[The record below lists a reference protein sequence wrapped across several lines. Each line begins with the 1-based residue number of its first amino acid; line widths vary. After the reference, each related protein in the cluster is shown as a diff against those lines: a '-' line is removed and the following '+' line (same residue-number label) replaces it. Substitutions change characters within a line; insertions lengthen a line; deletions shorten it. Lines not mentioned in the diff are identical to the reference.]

1 MLNGLAEKYDLRVEK
16 VDISSS
22 DCLYAL
28 YRFDIPVF
36 EFRDNTTLHSA
47 SKRNSYSKGSKRTR
61 NSKMQRRFANR
72 LCINHFGLN
81 VLQQVPHFFLFGLQV
96 EYVFLVGLV
105 SMETLSTIFNP

>member
-36 EFRDNTTLHSA
+36 EFRDSTILHSRI
-47 SKRNSYSKGSKRTR
+47 KKSYSKDSKRTR
-61 NSKMQRRFANR
+61 NSKMQGRFANR

-96 EYVFLVGLV
+96 KYVFLVGFSLYGDP
-105 SMETLSTIFNP
+105 LYDL

>member
-16 VDISSS
+16 IDISSS

-36 EFRDNTTLHSA
+36 KFRDSTTLHSRIKKKELLERLEA
-47 SKRNSYSKGSKRTR
+47 NG
-61 NSKMQRRFANR
+61 NSKMQGRVANR

-96 EYVFLVGLV
+96 KYVFLVR
-105 SMETLSTIFNP
+105 LSLYGNPLYDL